1 MDKQV
6 TTIQAVVK
14 RFLAIFLPLFVLM
27 LFIMTILTSKWD
39 KDELR
44 AVKQLDSHDLELQ
57 KEKIIKDFK
66 FIVSDLI
73 FLSEMAEFPKIIK
86 GGGADILDELSN
98 ELLVF
103 CRNKKIY
110 HQVLFL
116 DKTGAEVI
124 RVNFNDGN
132 PYIVSRE
139 KLQSQLHRYYFKET
153 IQLAK
158 WEVYVSPFAPNIED
172 GKIERPLRPVIHFG
186 TPVFDDSGQKQGIL
200 VYSCLGDKLIHSLKE
215 TTESEHHAF
224 EHTMLLN
231 PDGFWLHHLTP
242 ENEWGF
248 VLDDRKDRILGNS
261 YQEAWKRI
269 NGAESGQF
277 FDSDEA
283 LFTFDT
289 FYPGMEARK
298 ATIYLGY
305 ISDSSFNGT
314 KIKSNY
320 WKLVHRTPPE
330 FLYAKSHK
338 SFGFIILG
346 VLAIPFAIGSWIL
359 AFTGIK
365 RKRAEEALRQ
375 AHNGLEIKVE
385 ERTADLAKTNK
396 ELRSLSA
403 HLQSVREEERT
414 SIAREMH
421 DELGQI
427 LTGLQMGLSY
437 LDQKLPKDQ
446 KNLIKK
452 TGAMLEL
459 TNTSIQT
466 VKRIS
471 SNLRPSILD
480 NLGIIPAVKQHAK
493 EFQSHTGIKCS
504 VTFNTKN
511 IVLDKDRSTAVFRIF
526 QESLT
531 NVARHANA
539 TKVMASFINEN
550 GRLILII
557 KDNGKGIAKKHI
569 SSPKSFGIIG
579 IRERA
584 YLVGGK
590 IIIDGDKAK
599 GTTITVSIPLSC
611 KE

>member
-6 TTIQAVVK
+6 TKSTQSVLK

-27 LFIMTILTSKWD
+27 FSIMTILTYKWD

-73 FLSEMAEFPKIIK
+73 FLSEMAEFSKIIE
-86 GGGADILDELSN
+86 GGGPDILEELSN

-116 DKTGAEVI
+116 DKTGTEVI
-124 RVNFNDGN
+124 RVNYNGGN
-132 PYIVSRE
+132 PSIVPKER
-139 KLQSQLHRYYFKET
+139 LQSQRHRYYFKET

-172 GKIERPLRPVIHFG
+172 GKIERPLMPVIHFG
-186 TPVFDDSGQKQGIL
+186 TPVFDDNGQKQGIL
-200 VYSCLGDKLIHSLKE
+200 IYSCLGDKLIHNLKK

-231 PDGFWLHHLTP
+231 PEGFWLHHLYL

-248 VLDDRKDRILGNS
+248 VLGDRRDRTLGES
-261 YQEAWKRI
+261 YPEAWKRI
-269 NGAESGQF
+269 KGVESGQF
-277 FDSDEA
+277 FDSDGA

-289 FYPGMEARK
+289 LYPSIEARR
-298 ATIYLGY
+298 AITYLGY
-305 ISDSSFNGT
+305 FPNPNFNVT

-320 WKLVHRTPPE
+320 WKLVHRIPPE
-330 FLYAKSHK
+330 FLKAKSHK
-338 SFGFIILG
+338 TLGYIILG
-346 VLAIPFAIGSWIL
+346 IIAIPFVIGSWIL

-365 RKRAEEALRQ
+365 RKRAEEALRK

-427 LTGLQMGLSY
+427 LTALQMGLAY
-437 LDQKLPKDQ
+437 LTQKLPKEQ
-446 KNLIKK
+446 KTLIKK
-452 TGAMLEL
+452 TSSMSEL
-459 TNTSIQT
+459 IDTSIQT

-480 NLGIIPAVKQHAK
+480 NLGIKPAVKRHAK

-511 IVLDKDRSTAVFRIF
+511 IVLDKDRSTAIFRIF

-539 TKVMASFINEN
+539 TTVMTNFKNEN

-557 KDNGKGIAKKHI
+557 KDNGKGIAKKQI
-569 SSPKSFGIIG
+569 SSPDSFGIIG

-590 IIIDGDKAK
+590 LKIDGDKSK
-599 GTTITVSIPLSC
+599 GTTITVSIPLS
-611 KE
+611 